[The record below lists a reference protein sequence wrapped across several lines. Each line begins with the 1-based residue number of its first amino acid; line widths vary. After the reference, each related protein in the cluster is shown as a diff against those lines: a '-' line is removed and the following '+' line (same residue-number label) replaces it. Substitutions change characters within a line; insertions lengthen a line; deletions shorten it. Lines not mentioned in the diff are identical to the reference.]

1 MNNSKPKMII
11 LADIGSLKITCN
23 GFKQIVKNLESRF
36 DIATCKFYSYVA
48 KRNRDYNEYISANG
62 FATSLPSDSR
72 RRNKLD
78 SRQVIDA
85 ADIAAL
91 GNIDAVGFITGEG
104 DILPVLDLLKSKG
117 IEVYDINVQPGK
129 YEYAY
134 NDEIPAFT
142 VEAEATDTSA
152 RIQSLKSMMV
162 DFSSLPATGKFTKTY
177 AIRNTSLDSSTYG
190 SYLTNVAAGTYKI
203 SLTSTTDA
211 MVTLISDNGAE
222 YKDLITSSD
231 ITEARFEVEDGVNYM
246 LVFHSATTGGTSGTS
261 IEFTV
266 EEVEEY
272 AIAPGEVLDIGTIYG
287 GAAVGGVPTGDT
299 LTVNVAADTPAGT
312 YKIKLIGQN
321 ALITQAN
328 FEFIING
335 VTYVANLDMTGGPGK
350 SVTVEVKGGD
360 VITIIS
366 RNISDYNAVKLSMT
380 AV

>member
-129 YEYAY
+129 YDYAY
-134 NDEIPAFT
+134 TDFIT
-142 VEAEATDTSA
+142 VPTSA
-152 RIQSLKSMMV
+152 LREGYTAPAMKQQKKRAPKPV
-162 DFSSLPATGKFTKTY
+162 APKAPATE
-177 AIRNTSLDSSTYG
+177 NE
-190 SYLTNVAAGTYKI
+190 YLNEIKRV
-203 SLTSTTDA
+203 
-211 MVTLISDNGAE
+211 V
-222 YKDLITSSD
+222 
-231 ITEARFEVEDGVNYM
+231 DGN
-246 LVFHSATTGGTSGTS
+246 S
-261 IEFTV
+261 IFNK
-266 EEVEEY
+266 Y
-272 AIAPGEVLDIGTIYG
+272 
-287 GAAVGGVPTGDT
+287 
-299 LTVNVAADTPAGT
+299 
-312 YKIKLIGQN
+312 
-321 ALITQAN
+321 
-328 FEFIING
+328 
-335 VTYVANLDMTGGPGK
+335 
-350 SVTVEVKGGD
+350 
-360 VITIIS
+360 
-366 RNISDYNAVKLSMT
+366 RR
-380 AV
+380 

>member
-1 MNNSKPKMII
+1 M
-11 LADIGSLKITCN
+11 
-23 GFKQIVKNLESRF
+23 
-36 DIATCKFYSYVA
+36 
-48 KRNRDYNEYISANG
+48 
-62 FATSLPSDSR
+62 
-72 RRNKLD
+72 
-78 SRQVIDA
+78 
-85 ADIAAL
+85 
-91 GNIDAVGFITGEG
+91 
-104 DILPVLDLLKSKG
+104 
-117 IEVYDINVQPGK
+117 
-129 YEYAY
+129 
-134 NDEIPAFT
+134 
-142 VEAEATDTSA
+142 
-152 RIQSLKSMMV
+152 
-162 DFSSLPATGKFTKTY
+162 
-177 AIRNTSLDSSTYG
+177 
-190 SYLTNVAAGTYKI
+190 
-203 SLTSTTDA
+203 
-211 MVTLISDNGAE
+211 
-222 YKDLITSSD
+222 ITSSD